1 MKKTI
6 YAVRLEDIQKET
18 AKYIQAGWE
27 VKGLPYEAAIKGYYQ
42 ILIKKAE

>member
-6 YAVRLEDIQKET
+6 YAVRLEDIKKET

-27 VKGLPYEAAIKGYYQ
+27 VRGLPYEATTKGFYQ
-42 ILIKKAE
+42 ILVKKAK